1 MVGQGADCWH
11 TDVRTRCP
19 HQLCTKESYR
29 NYQFSIFV
37 LVIYQL
43 ELSHW
48 ESLIIETAVLKMQ
61 EPVLANVL
69 NTHTGSRSVCEEKP
83 YKGQKSAL
91 CVLCIRG
98 PPLLGL
104 RIMPVHEEQVFE
116 IKSRGKPLWIQ
127 PLWRHC
133 KISKIT
139 LLRQIVPTSPDNFLS
154 WGFTGDTKSSC
165 PHKLVFRWAGDS
177 IYHTHRAWDAHAT
190 LKVKAERVRQTLTL
204 PWPRVG
210 RLCPKTWGVLFY
222 VAMHKDE

>member
-1 MVGQGADCWH
+1 MVGRGADCWH

-19 HQLCTKESYR
+19 RQLCTKESYR
-29 NYQFSIFV
+29 NCQFSIFV

-43 ELSHW
+43 ELSHC

-116 IKSRGKPLWIQ
+116 IKSRGNHYEFSPSEDIA
-127 PLWRHC
+127 R
-133 KISKIT
+133 ISKIT
-139 LLRQIVPTSPDNFLS
+139 LLRQIIPTSPDDFLS
-154 WGFTGDTKSSC
+154 WGCTGDTKSSC
-165 PHKLVFRWAGDS
+165 PHKLVFRCTGDS
-177 IYHTHRAWDAHAT
+177 IYHTRRAWDAHAP
-190 LKVKAERVRQTLTL
+190 LKVKTERVRQTL